1 MRTNPHFVETD
12 VTELRNFL
20 LTDTVLEARNAIV
33 TRPLVENY
41 MLNRFTS
48 NSSLF
53 TREDVLGFLTKL
65 SMSQYD
71 NGTSDSNL
79 KAAVNPS
86 SGDN

>member
-1 MRTNPHFVETD
+1 MRTNPPFVETD

-33 TRPLVENY
+33 TRLLVENY

-48 NSSLF
+48 NSSLR
-53 TREDVLGFLTKL
+53 TREYVPRIPYKGF
-65 SMSQYD
+65 MSQYD

-79 KAAVNPS
+79 KAAVNPKFR
-86 SGDN
+86 